1 MPPQN
6 TFSKN
11 FYDSNNN
18 KKKVKNP
25 DNRVI
30 MKTYRKVIYHLCT
43 KILEKSLGFFY
54 IHSKI
59 LHSTHKL

>member
-18 KKKVKNP
+18 KNEVKNP
-25 DNRVI
+25 ENRVI
-30 MKTYRKVIYHLCT
+30 MKTYRKVIYLKT
-43 KILEKSLGFFY
+43 LEKSLGFFY

-59 LHSTHKL
+59 LHSTQKL

>member
-25 DNRVI
+25 ENRVI
-30 MKTYRKVIYHLCT
+30 MKTYRKVIYLKT
-43 KILEKSLGFFY
+43 PEKSLGFLK
-54 IHSKI
+54 S
-59 LHSTHKL
+59 

>member
-25 DNRVI
+25 DNTVI
-30 MKTYRKVIYHLCT
+30 MKTYRKVIYPLCT
-43 KILEKSLGFFY
+43 NIVGVSATK
-54 IHSKI
+54 
-59 LHSTHKL
+59 